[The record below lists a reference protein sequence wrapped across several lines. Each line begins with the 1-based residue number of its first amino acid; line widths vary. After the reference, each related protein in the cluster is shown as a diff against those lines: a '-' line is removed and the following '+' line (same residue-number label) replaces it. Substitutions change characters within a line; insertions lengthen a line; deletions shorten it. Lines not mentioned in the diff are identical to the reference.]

1 MAGSACMRRAARRT
15 RSPAITISSEL
26 YLDEYI
32 AATGIANNL
41 ESPLFRT
48 TKLYDRR
55 QDEISL
61 DEVERIVI

>member
-1 MAGSACMRRAARRT
+1 MRIAARST
-15 RSPAITISSEL
+15 RSPAITISSESSTWTSTL
-26 YLDEYI
+26 PPPALP
-32 AATGIANNL
+32 NL

-55 QDEISL
+55 QDETSF